1 MKARYLFT
9 IEWDL
14 GFIAKIPLYWPIYL
28 KPIRAEA
35 ISGELHSLNDAF
47 IDRGYRLRLG
57 LTARPAE
64 LD

>member
-1 MKARYLFT
+1 MKARYIFT
-9 IEWDL
+9 IEYNMGFL
-14 GFIAKIPLYWPIYL
+14 GKPVLYWPIYL

-35 ISGELHSLNDAF
+35 ISVELHSLNDAF

-57 LTARPAE
+57 LTARPPE